1 MLVSSS
7 DFETDRTDQAMPL
20 DPDPSVPGAEAD
32 TVGVPAGSAQPSGA
46 SDFVDGVENLGNTAD
61 ADADADALETPI
73 APAGAASLGTDED
86 TTEN

>member
-32 TVGVPAGSAQPSGA
+32 TVGVPAGSAQPSGE

-61 ADADADALETPI
+61 TDSDALETPI